1 MEHELGIGGGKQID
15 KKLKKKM
22 QRENAKW
29 SWNVGRWLP
38 LYMEWIGK
46 DLTDNTDLKE
56 MRKQGYKY
64 LEKEHSRHKKL

>member
-1 MEHELGIGGGKQID
+1 
-15 KKLKKKM
+15 
-22 QRENAKW
+22 
-29 SWNVGRWLP
+29 
-38 LYMEWIGK
+38 MEWIGK